1 MYFIELE
8 EEEYKY
14 YISILWKQ
22 IDHKLLNMTIIQTH
36 TKANF

>member
-1 MYFIELE
+1 MYLIELE
-8 EEEYKY
+8 EEEY